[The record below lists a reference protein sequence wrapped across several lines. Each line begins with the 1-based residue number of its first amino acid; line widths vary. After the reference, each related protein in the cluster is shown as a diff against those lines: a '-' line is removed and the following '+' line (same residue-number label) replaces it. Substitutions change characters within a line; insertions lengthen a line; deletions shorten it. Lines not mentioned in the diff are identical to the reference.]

1 MISAIFWMYQN
12 PTRNQDFLS
21 LLPCRYS
28 LSWTRVFRHALRTKC
43 LYSELFWSTFFRH
56 FPTFGLNTVY
66 LSVFN
71 PNVGKCGKNADQN
84 NSKCGHFFPAW
95 CSCILNWFPVICQS
109 ALFPLSWVN
118 RVNSFWSWIDQNLE
132 RKKIWTE
139 IKSGGS
145 QWFQKVTLTYSWIM
159 LKHDQTG
166 IENLVVWT
174 PQDFKERSKDI
185 SLYVTVHWI
194 TYISGLVLVDNTKKL
209 GKHTK

>member
-1 MISAIFWMYQN
+1 MLNVSES
-12 PTRNQDFLS
+12 NQKSRLPKFAS
-21 LLPCRYS
+21 LQILLELDQSFPACTAYKVS
-28 LSWTRVFRHALRTKC
+28 LFGVILVNI
-43 LYSELFWSTFFRH
+43 FRH

-66 LSVFN
+66 LSIFN

-185 SLYVTVHWI
+185 SLYVTVHWLLI
-194 TYISGLVLVDNTKKL
+194 YQVLY
-209 GKHTK
+209 